1 VTAGIQGVVVEDVV
15 LEDALHSF
23 LLPTFVHTNFV
34 VLPLTFVVA
43 TDPIFVQ
50 APPEV
55 AANVFDIEKE
65 ENNSAAIVIL
75 RIFAILKEYLE
86 IPRDNLHAYCLGF
99 PWILINCLGLYSL
112 LLRYGHGWNGLW
124 LMGEWEEGLGVAR
137 DRGIIDDELR
147 GRLLSLEFDREHK
160 QQGFPMRVALMLLGS
175 IVLLIPL
182 FAVTVRVLGPDPSQ
196 LLIALVLLVLGAI
209 AEGIA
214 LLVRRAKPLAF
225 LAGIIGSF
233 AGIPLGIAVVVLLPN
248 DASGATGAVG
258 SCIAAVWSLLWFRR
272 TKGGIPVAVMI
283 GEIAVTIGLVSDSV
297 DLGTQNTGVLLC
309 VFGVVGAL
317 GAIFG
322 RIKPSLPPLIASLIV
337 VGVGSAMQNSY
348 GGKVVA
354 VMGISISA
362 VLFLLAYK
370 RSEALM
376 ASAAAISTGVWGVVL
391 AATLTT
397 GAFAPIIV
405 AAVIG
410 IALITW
416 GLRLSRLQK

>member
-1 VTAGIQGVVVEDVV
+1 
-15 LEDALHSF
+15 
-23 LLPTFVHTNFV
+23 
-34 VLPLTFVVA
+34 
-43 TDPIFVQ
+43 
-50 APPEV
+50 
-55 AANVFDIEKE
+55 
-65 ENNSAAIVIL
+65 
-75 RIFAILKEYLE
+75 
-86 IPRDNLHAYCLGF
+86 
-99 PWILINCLGLYSL
+99 
-112 LLRYGHGWNGLW
+112 
-124 LMGEWEEGLGVAR
+124 MGEWEDGLGVAR
-137 DRGIIDDELR
+137 DRGIIDEELQ
-147 GRLLSLEFDREHK
+147 GRLMSLDFDREQK
-160 QQGFPMRVALMLLGS
+160 QQGFPMRIALLLLGS

-248 DASGATGAVG
+248 DASAANGAVG
-258 SCIAAVWSLLWFRR
+258 SCIAALWSLLWFRR

-283 GEIAVTIGLVSDSV
+283 GEFAVFIGLVSD
-297 DLGTQNTGVLLC
+297 LIGLNTETVGVLVS

-322 RIKPSLPPLIASLIV
+322 RIKPSLPPLVASLIV
-337 VGVGSAMQNSY
+337 IGVGSLMQNSY

-410 IALITW
+410 VALITW

>member
-1 VTAGIQGVVVEDVV
+1 
-15 LEDALHSF
+15 
-23 LLPTFVHTNFV
+23 
-34 VLPLTFVVA
+34 
-43 TDPIFVQ
+43 
-50 APPEV
+50 
-55 AANVFDIEKE
+55 
-65 ENNSAAIVIL
+65 
-75 RIFAILKEYLE
+75 
-86 IPRDNLHAYCLGF
+86 
-99 PWILINCLGLYSL
+99 
-112 LLRYGHGWNGLW
+112 
-124 LMGEWEEGLGVAR
+124 MGEWEDGIGVAK
-137 DRGIIDDELR
+137 DRGIIDEELQ
-147 GRLLSLEFDREHK
+147 GRLMSLEFDREHK
-160 QQGFPMRVALMLLGS
+160 QQGFPMRIALLLLGS
-175 IVLLIPL
+175 IMLLIPI

-196 LLIALVLLVLGAI
+196 LLIAFVLLALGAI

-214 LLVRRAKPLAF
+214 FLVRRAKPLAF

-248 DASGATGAVG
+248 DASVATGAVG
-258 SCIAAVWSLLWFRR
+258 SCIAALWSLLWFRR

-283 GEIAVTIGLVSDSV
+283 GEIAVSIGLISDSV
-297 DLGTQNTGVLLC
+297 GLSTQNIGVLLC

-322 RIKPSLPPLIASLIV
+322 RIKPSLPPLVASLIV
-337 VGVGSAMQNSY
+337 VGVGSVMQNSY

-376 ASAAAISTGVWGVVL
+376 ASAAAISTGIWGVVL

-405 AAVIG
+405 AAAIG
-410 IALITW
+410 VALITW

>member
-1 VTAGIQGVVVEDVV
+1 
-15 LEDALHSF
+15 
-23 LLPTFVHTNFV
+23 
-34 VLPLTFVVA
+34 
-43 TDPIFVQ
+43 
-50 APPEV
+50 
-55 AANVFDIEKE
+55 
-65 ENNSAAIVIL
+65 
-75 RIFAILKEYLE
+75 
-86 IPRDNLHAYCLGF
+86 
-99 PWILINCLGLYSL
+99 
-112 LLRYGHGWNGLW
+112 
-124 LMGEWEEGLGVAR
+124 MGEWEDGLGVAR
-137 DRGIIDDELR
+137 DRGIIDEELQA
-147 GRLLSLEFDREHK
+147 RLMSLEFDREHK
-160 QQGFPMRVALMLLGS
+160 QQGFPMRIALLLLGS

-248 DASGATGAVG
+248 DASAANGAVG
-258 SCIAAVWSLLWFRR
+258 SCIAALWSLLWFRR

-283 GEIAVTIGLVSDSV
+283 GEFAVFIGLVSD
-297 DLGTQNTGVLLC
+297 LIGLNTETVGVLVS

-322 RIKPSLPPLIASLIV
+322 RIKPSLPPLVASLIV
-337 VGVGSAMQNSY
+337 IGVGSLMQNSY

-405 AAVIG
+405 AAAIG
-410 IALITW
+410 VALITW

>member
-1 VTAGIQGVVVEDVV
+1 
-15 LEDALHSF
+15 
-23 LLPTFVHTNFV
+23 
-34 VLPLTFVVA
+34 
-43 TDPIFVQ
+43 
-50 APPEV
+50 
-55 AANVFDIEKE
+55 
-65 ENNSAAIVIL
+65 
-75 RIFAILKEYLE
+75 
-86 IPRDNLHAYCLGF
+86 
-99 PWILINCLGLYSL
+99 
-112 LLRYGHGWNGLW
+112 
-124 LMGEWEEGLGVAR
+124 MGEWEDGLGVAR
-137 DRGIIDDELR
+137 DRGIIDEELQA
-147 GRLLSLEFDREHK
+147 RLMSLEFDREHK
-160 QQGFPMRVALMLLGS
+160 QQGFPMRIALLLLGS

-248 DASGATGAVG
+248 DASAANGAVG

-283 GEIAVTIGLVSDSV
+283 GEFAVFIGLVSD
-297 DLGTQNTGVLLC
+297 LIGLNTETVGVLVS

-322 RIKPSLPPLIASLIV
+322 RIKPSLPPLVASLIV
-337 VGVGSAMQNSY
+337 IGVGSLMQNSY

-405 AAVIG
+405 AAAIG
-410 IALITW
+410 VALITW

>member
-1 VTAGIQGVVVEDVV
+1 
-15 LEDALHSF
+15 
-23 LLPTFVHTNFV
+23 
-34 VLPLTFVVA
+34 
-43 TDPIFVQ
+43 
-50 APPEV
+50 
-55 AANVFDIEKE
+55 
-65 ENNSAAIVIL
+65 
-75 RIFAILKEYLE
+75 
-86 IPRDNLHAYCLGF
+86 
-99 PWILINCLGLYSL
+99 
-112 LLRYGHGWNGLW
+112 
-124 LMGEWEEGLGVAR
+124 MGEWEDGLGVAR
-137 DRGIIDDELR
+137 DRGIIDEELR
-147 GRLLSLEFDREHK
+147 DRLMSLEFAREQK
-160 QQGFPMRVALMLLGS
+160 QQGFPMRIALMLLGS

-196 LLIALVLLVLGAI
+196 FLIALVLLVLGAI

-233 AGIPLGIAVVVLLPN
+233 AGVPLGIAVVVLLPN
-248 DASGATGAVG
+248 DASAANGAVG

-283 GEIAVTIGLVSDSV
+283 GEFAVFIGLVSD
-297 DLGTQNTGVLLC
+297 LIGLNTETVGVVLC
-309 VFGVVGAL
+309 VFGVAGAL

-337 VGVGSAMQNSY
+337 VGVGSLMQDAY
-348 GGKVVA
+348 DGKVATVI
-354 VMGISISA
+354 GISISA

-376 ASAAAISTGVWGVVL
+376 ASAAAISTGVWGVGL
-391 AATLTT
+391 AATLTS
-397 GAFAPIIV
+397 GAFAPIII

-410 IALITW
+410 VALITL

>member
-1 VTAGIQGVVVEDVV
+1 MIPGV
-15 LEDALHSF
+15 AS
-23 LLPTFVHTNFV
+23 NA
-34 VLPLTFVVA
+34 LPL
-43 TDPIFVQ
+43 PWK
-50 APPEV
+50 
-55 AANVFDIEKE
+55 FDKIGVW
-65 ENNSAAIVIL
+65 S
-75 RIFAILKEYLE
+75 
-86 IPRDNLHAYCLGF
+86 
-99 PWILINCLGLYSL
+99 
-112 LLRYGHGWNGLW
+112 
-124 LMGEWEEGLGVAR
+124 MGEWEDGLGVAR
-137 DRGIIDDELR
+137 ERGIIDEELQ
-147 GRLLSLEFDREHK
+147 GRLMSLEFAREHK

-248 DASGATGAVG
+248 DASVATGAVG

-272 TKGGIPVAVMI
+272 TQGGIPVAVMV
-283 GEIAVTIGLVSDSV
+283 GEIAVTIGIVGDSV

-354 VMGISISA
+354 VMGISLSA

-405 AAVIG
+405 AAAIG
-410 IALITW
+410 VAQITW

>member
-1 VTAGIQGVVVEDVV
+1 
-15 LEDALHSF
+15 
-23 LLPTFVHTNFV
+23 
-34 VLPLTFVVA
+34 
-43 TDPIFVQ
+43 
-50 APPEV
+50 
-55 AANVFDIEKE
+55 
-65 ENNSAAIVIL
+65 
-75 RIFAILKEYLE
+75 
-86 IPRDNLHAYCLGF
+86 
-99 PWILINCLGLYSL
+99 
-112 LLRYGHGWNGLW
+112 
-124 LMGEWEEGLGVAR
+124 MGEWEDGLGVAR
-137 DRGIIDDELR
+137 DRGIIDEELR
-147 GRLLSLEFDREHK
+147 GRLMSLEFAREQK
-160 QQGFPMRVALMLLGS
+160 QQGFPMRIALMLLGS

-248 DASGATGAVG
+248 DASAANGAVG
-258 SCIAAVWSLLWFRR
+258 SCIAAVWSLLWFKR
-272 TKGGIPVAVMI
+272 TKGGIPVAVFI
-283 GEIAVTIGLVSDSV
+283 GECAVFIGLVSD
-297 DLGTQNTGVLLC
+297 LIGLNTETVGVVLC
-309 VFGVVGAL
+309 VFGVAGAL

-337 VGVGSAMQNSY
+337 VGVGSLMQDAY
-348 GGKVVA
+348 DGKVATVI
-354 VMGISISA
+354 GISISA

-376 ASAAAISTGVWGVVL
+376 ASAAAISTGVWGVGL
-391 AATLTT
+391 AATLTS
-397 GAFAPIIV
+397 GAFAPIII

-410 IALITW
+410 VALITL

>member
-1 VTAGIQGVVVEDVV
+1 MW
-15 LEDALHSF
+15 S
-23 LLPTFVHTNFV
+23 
-34 VLPLTFVVA
+34 
-43 TDPIFVQ
+43 
-50 APPEV
+50 
-55 AANVFDIEKE
+55 
-65 ENNSAAIVIL
+65 
-75 RIFAILKEYLE
+75 
-86 IPRDNLHAYCLGF
+86 
-99 PWILINCLGLYSL
+99 
-112 LLRYGHGWNGLW
+112 
-124 LMGEWEEGLGVAR
+124 MGEWEDGLGIAR
-137 DRGIIDDELR
+137 DRGIIDEELQ
-147 GRLLSLEFDREHK
+147 GRLMSLEFARENK
-160 QQGFPMRVALMLLGS
+160 QQGFPMRIALLLLGS

-196 LLIALVLLVLGAI
+196 LLVALVLLVLGAI

-248 DASGATGAVG
+248 DASTANGAVG
-258 SCIAAVWSLLWFRR
+258 TCAAALWSLLWFLR

-283 GEIAVTIGLVSDSV
+283 GEIAVTIGLVGDSV

-322 RIKPSLPPLIASLIV
+322 RIKPSLPPLVASLIV
-337 VGVGSAMQNSY
+337 IGVGSVMQNSY

-354 VMGISISA
+354 VMGISLSA

-405 AAVIG
+405 AAAIG
-410 IALITW
+410 VALITW

>member
-1 VTAGIQGVVVEDVV
+1 MGVSVNWCNELWLRHGLDG
-15 LEDALHSF
+15 F
-23 LLPTFVHTNFV
+23 G
-34 VLPLTFVVA
+34 
-43 TDPIFVQ
+43 VQ
-50 APPEV
+50 
-55 AANVFDIEKE
+55 
-65 ENNSAAIVIL
+65 
-75 RIFAILKEYLE
+75 
-86 IPRDNLHAYCLGF
+86 
-99 PWILINCLGLYSL
+99 
-112 LLRYGHGWNGLW
+112 
-124 LMGEWEEGLGVAR
+124 LMGEWEDGLAVAR
-137 DRGIIDDELR
+137 DRGIIDEELQ
-147 GRLLSLEFDREHK
+147 GRLMSLEFAREHK

-225 LAGIIGSF
+225 LAGIIGAF

-248 DASGATGAVG
+248 DASVATGAVG

-354 VMGISISA
+354 VMGISLSA

-405 AAVIG
+405 AAAIG
-410 IALITW
+410 VALITW

>member
-1 VTAGIQGVVVEDVV
+1 
-15 LEDALHSF
+15 
-23 LLPTFVHTNFV
+23 
-34 VLPLTFVVA
+34 
-43 TDPIFVQ
+43 
-50 APPEV
+50 
-55 AANVFDIEKE
+55 
-65 ENNSAAIVIL
+65 
-75 RIFAILKEYLE
+75 
-86 IPRDNLHAYCLGF
+86 
-99 PWILINCLGLYSL
+99 
-112 LLRYGHGWNGLW
+112 
-124 LMGEWEEGLGVAR
+124 MGEWEDGLGVAR
-137 DRGIIDDELR
+137 DRGIIDEELQA
-147 GRLLSLEFDREHK
+147 RLMSLEFDREHK
-160 QQGFPMRVALMLLGS
+160 QQGFPMRIALLLLGS

-248 DASGATGAVG
+248 DASAANGAVG
-258 SCIAAVWSLLWFRR
+258 SCIAALWSLLWFRR

-283 GEIAVTIGLVSDSV
+283 GEFAVFIGLVSD
-297 DLGTQNTGVLLC
+297 LIGLNTETVGVLVS

-322 RIKPSLPPLIASLIV
+322 RIKPSLPPLVASLIV
-337 VGVGSAMQNSY
+337 IGVGSLMQNSY

-362 VLFLLAYK
+362 GLFLLAYK

-405 AAVIG
+405 AAAIG
-410 IALITW
+410 VALITW

>member
-1 VTAGIQGVVVEDVV
+1 
-15 LEDALHSF
+15 
-23 LLPTFVHTNFV
+23 
-34 VLPLTFVVA
+34 
-43 TDPIFVQ
+43 
-50 APPEV
+50 
-55 AANVFDIEKE
+55 
-65 ENNSAAIVIL
+65 
-75 RIFAILKEYLE
+75 
-86 IPRDNLHAYCLGF
+86 
-99 PWILINCLGLYSL
+99 
-112 LLRYGHGWNGLW
+112 
-124 LMGEWEEGLGVAR
+124 MGEWEDGLGVAR
-137 DRGIIDDELR
+137 DRGIIDEELQS
-147 GRLLSLEFDREHK
+147 RLMSLEFAREHK
-160 QQGFPMRVALMLLGS
+160 QQGFPMRIALMLLGS

-248 DASGATGAVG
+248 DASAANGAVG
-258 SCIAAVWSLLWFRR
+258 SCIAALWSLLWFRR

-283 GEIAVTIGLVSDSV
+283 GEFAVFIGLVSD
-297 DLGTQNTGVLLC
+297 LIGLNTETVGVVLC
-309 VFGVVGAL
+309 VFGVAGAL
-317 GAIFG
+317 AAIFG

-337 VGVGSAMQNSY
+337 VGVGSLMQDAY
-348 GGKVVA
+348 DGKVATVI
-354 VMGISISA
+354 GISISA

-376 ASAAAISTGVWGVVL
+376 ASAAAISTGVWGVGL
-391 AATLTT
+391 AATLTS
-397 GAFAPIIV
+397 GAFAPIII

-410 IALITW
+410 VALITL

>member
-1 VTAGIQGVVVEDVV
+1 MIGVW
-15 LEDALHSF
+15 S
-23 LLPTFVHTNFV
+23 
-34 VLPLTFVVA
+34 
-43 TDPIFVQ
+43 
-50 APPEV
+50 
-55 AANVFDIEKE
+55 
-65 ENNSAAIVIL
+65 
-75 RIFAILKEYLE
+75 
-86 IPRDNLHAYCLGF
+86 
-99 PWILINCLGLYSL
+99 
-112 LLRYGHGWNGLW
+112 
-124 LMGEWEEGLGVAR
+124 MGEWEDGLGVAR
-137 DRGIIDDELR
+137 DRGIIDEELR
-147 GRLLSLEFDREHK
+147 GRLMSLEFAREQK
-160 QQGFPMRVALMLLGS
+160 QQGFPMRIALMLLGS

-214 LLVRRAKPLAF
+214 ILVRRAKPLAF

-248 DASGATGAVG
+248 DASAANGAVG
-258 SCIAAVWSLLWFRR
+258 SCIAALWSLLWFRR

-283 GEIAVTIGLVSDSV
+283 GEFAVFIGLVSD
-297 DLGTQNTGVLLC
+297 LIGLNTETVGVVLC
-309 VFGVVGAL
+309 VFGVAGSL

-337 VGVGSAMQNSY
+337 VGVGSLMQDAY
-348 GGKVVA
+348 DGKVATVI
-354 VMGISISA
+354 GISISA

-376 ASAAAISTGVWGVVL
+376 ASAAAISTGVWGVGL
-391 AATLTT
+391 AATLTS
-397 GAFAPIIV
+397 GAFAPIII

-410 IALITW
+410 VALITL

>member
-1 VTAGIQGVVVEDVV
+1 
-15 LEDALHSF
+15 
-23 LLPTFVHTNFV
+23 
-34 VLPLTFVVA
+34 
-43 TDPIFVQ
+43 
-50 APPEV
+50 
-55 AANVFDIEKE
+55 
-65 ENNSAAIVIL
+65 
-75 RIFAILKEYLE
+75 
-86 IPRDNLHAYCLGF
+86 
-99 PWILINCLGLYSL
+99 
-112 LLRYGHGWNGLW
+112 
-124 LMGEWEEGLGVAR
+124 MGEWEDGLGVAR
-137 DRGIIDDELR
+137 ERGIIDEELQ
-147 GRLLSLEFDREHK
+147 GRLMSLEFARENK

-209 AEGIA
+209 AEAIA

-248 DASGATGAVG
+248 DASAANGAVG
-258 SCIAAVWSLLWFRR
+258 SCIAALWSLLWFRR

-283 GEIAVTIGLVSDSV
+283 GEFAVFIGLVSD
-297 DLGTQNTGVLLC
+297 LIGLNTETVGVVLC
-309 VFGVVGAL
+309 VFGVAGAL

-337 VGVGSAMQNSY
+337 VGVGSLMQDAY
-348 GGKVVA
+348 DGKVATVI
-354 VMGISISA
+354 GISISA

-376 ASAAAISTGVWGVVL
+376 ASAAAISTGVWGVGL
-391 AATLTT
+391 AATLTS
-397 GAFAPIIV
+397 GAFAPIII

-410 IALITW
+410 VALITL

>member
-1 VTAGIQGVVVEDVV
+1 
-15 LEDALHSF
+15 
-23 LLPTFVHTNFV
+23 
-34 VLPLTFVVA
+34 
-43 TDPIFVQ
+43 
-50 APPEV
+50 
-55 AANVFDIEKE
+55 
-65 ENNSAAIVIL
+65 
-75 RIFAILKEYLE
+75 
-86 IPRDNLHAYCLGF
+86 
-99 PWILINCLGLYSL
+99 
-112 LLRYGHGWNGLW
+112 
-124 LMGEWEEGLGVAR
+124 MGEWEDGLGVAR
-137 DRGIIDDELR
+137 DRGIIDEELQ
-147 GRLLSLEFDREHK
+147 GRLMSLEFDREQK
-160 QQGFPMRVALMLLGS
+160 QQGFPMRIALMLLGS

-248 DASGATGAVG
+248 DASAANGAVG
-258 SCIAAVWSLLWFRR
+258 SCIAALWSLLWFRR

-283 GEIAVTIGLVSDSV
+283 GEFAVFIGLVSD
-297 DLGTQNTGVLLC
+297 LIGLNTETVGVVLC
-309 VFGVVGAL
+309 VFGVAGAL
-317 GAIFG
+317 AAIFG

-337 VGVGSAMQNSY
+337 VGVGSLMQDAY
-348 GGKVVA
+348 DGKVATVI
-354 VMGISISA
+354 GISISA

-376 ASAAAISTGVWGVVL
+376 ASAAAISTGVWGVGL
-391 AATLTT
+391 AATLTS
-397 GAFAPIIV
+397 GAFAPIII

-410 IALITW
+410 VALITL